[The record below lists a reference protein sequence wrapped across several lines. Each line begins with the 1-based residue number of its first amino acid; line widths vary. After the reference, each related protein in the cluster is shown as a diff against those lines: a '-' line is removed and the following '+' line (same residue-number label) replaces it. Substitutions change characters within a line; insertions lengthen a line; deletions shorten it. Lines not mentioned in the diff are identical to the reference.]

1 MKLNKKILK
10 KLIVET
16 LQEAE
21 PEKYDPD
28 AFQPYSDESRGASK
42 EDFGPEP
49 KDLGYPEDD
58 IAGYFRQVGDELRQ
72 RIEAYDQMPKAKIP
86 VRSEEDLKAA
96 LAEMDRVQDELEE
109 IKKMLQDLEK
119 HDLQSFNDTDRE

>member
-1 MKLNKKILK
+1 MKLNKAVLK

-28 AFQPYSDESRGASK
+28 AFQPYSDEPRGASK

-49 KDLGYPEDD
+49 KDLGHSEDD

-72 RIEAYDQMPKAKIP
+72 RIDAYDKMPKTKIP
-86 VRSEEDLKAA
+86 VRSEENLRVA

-109 IKKMLQDLEK
+109 IKKVLQDLEK
-119 HDLQSFNDTDRE
+119 RSLRSFNDTDRD

>member
-1 MKLNKKILK
+1 MKLNKTILK

-28 AFQPYSDESRGASK
+28 AFQPYSDESRDASK

-72 RIEAYDQMPKAKIP
+72 RIEAYDQMPSFKQTGMTP
-86 VRSEEDLKAA
+86 EDVKAA
-96 LAEMDRVQDELEE
+96 LDEMDRVQKDLKE
-109 IKKMLQDLEK
+109 IKKVLEDLEK
-119 HDLQSFNDTDRE
+119 RDMRGEN